1 MIMGLF
7 TSKNAG
13 KNAGKNNRGG
23 HGRDEGELK
32 WSFWSSGSGKGG
44 AKAVDRERRQQNPN
58 GFSRKGKW

>member
-23 HGRDEGELK
+23 RDEGELK
-32 WSFWSSGSGKGG
+32 YSFWSSGSGKHG
-44 AKAVDRERRQQNPN
+44 AKAVDRERRDQNPN
-58 GFSRKGKW
+58 GFRRSGRW